1 MMIISLHDGKTLLGQ
16 SEAKLLSTTANRLS
30 LPKCEKLHKLILQR
44 QRSLSL
50 FHPSLLAELY
60 YKGYGSF
67 VVNIL
72 LKLKEILTLA
82 AEKSKESSSES
93 EEQKLSDYLDMDL
106 ESLLVELKNQ
116 AEQLALAKDPSHS
129 AAAAGAGK
137 NAKKQTAFSV
147 FDDLDESESEE
158 EEKEAAKEEEKVAD
172 DPKKLFTEGAEALAT
187 LLTTKKAVDSMGLD
201 SYQAKQLVTFV
212 LKFKNIFEI
221 DFYVDPLASM
231 LLRKVFYET
240 ETVDDSV
247 LQDIQA
253 QLDRNE

>member
-1 MMIISLHDGKTLLGQ
+1 
-16 SEAKLLSTTANRLS
+16 
-30 LPKCEKLHKLILQR
+30 
-44 QRSLSL
+44 
-50 FHPSLLAELY
+50 
-60 YKGYGSF
+60 
-67 VVNIL
+67 
-72 LKLKEILTLA
+72 
-82 AEKSKESSSES
+82 
-93 EEQKLSDYLDMDL
+93 MDL

-137 NAKKQTAFSV
+137 NAKKATAFSV

-172 DPKKLFTEGAEALAT
+172 DPKKLFKEGAEALAT

-240 ETVDDSV
+240 ETVDDTV